1 MKTSVKG
8 LDLIKRYEGLRLVAY
23 KPIPS
28 EIYYTI
34 GYGHYGKDV
43 KANMTITKAE
53 ADQLL
58 KKDMAAIEVIVS
70 DLLPGIS
77 QNAFDALVS
86 FTYNCGSENLKK
98 LVAGRSMK
106 EISEKILLYN
116 KAGGKVLA
124 GLTRRRK
131 EESELIKMDF
141 SHDDNVKK
149 LQHLMNELGADP
161 KLVEDGIIGN
171 KSKNAFLQLF
181 GRVVE

>member
-1 MKTSVKG
+1 MKISIKG

-43 KANMTITKAE
+43 SANMTITKEE
-53 ADQLL
+53 ADRLL
-58 KKDMAAIEVIVS
+58 KKDLAKVEAVVS

-77 QNAFDALVS
+77 QNAFDGLAS
-86 FTYNCGSENLKK
+86 FTYNCGAGNLKK
-98 LVAGRSMK
+98 LVTGRTMK
-106 EISEKILLYN
+106 QISEKILLYN
-116 KAGGKVLA
+116 KAGGKVLS
-124 GLTRRRK
+124 GLTRRRI
-131 EESELIKMDF
+131 EEADLIKMDF
-141 SHDDNVKK
+141 SHDENVKK

-161 KLVEDGIIGN
+161 ALVEDGIIGN
-171 KSKNAFLQLF
+171 KTKNAFLQLF